1 MSGTVLFLLIL
12 FAPIY
17 AGFFEGAQRVIKAKM
32 QRRIGPPIFQPF
44 YDMYKL
50 MDKRALM
57 VNKTHTL
64 LGLFYFFILWLMIAF
79 IYLGF
84 NLLYIIFLHLLAS
97 ITLVLAG
104 FSVKSIFSHIGSNR
118 KLLSIVAYEP
128 ILLLVAIGIYLVY
141 GSFEISEILNSP
153 SNFFQLFFVYLAL
166 IVIIPAITKLSPFD
180 APKAHQE
187 IVGGIEIEYGSIF
200 YEFLYAAK
208 FLEMIFAYSFVY
220 ILAGSNHILGTIL
233 VLFTFLVVNLIDNS
247 TARIKAGNM
256 VKVVLSV
263 GIILTSINILGSLLW
278 A

>member
-1 MSGTVLFLLIL
+1 MSNMVLILLIL

-17 AGFFEGAQRVIKAKM
+17 AAFFEGAQRVLKAKM
-32 QRRIGPPIFQPF
+32 QRRIGPPILQPF

-64 LGLFYFFILWLMIAF
+64 LALFYFFTLWLLIAF
-79 IYLGF
+79 IFLGF

-97 ITLVLAG
+97 IILILAG

-128 ILLLVAIGIYLVY
+128 VLLLVAIGIYLVY
-141 GSFEISEILNSP
+141 GSFDISTILNSE
-153 SNFFQLFFVYLAL
+153 SQLLSFPFIYLAL
-166 IVIIPAITKLSPFD
+166 ILIIPAITKLSPFD

-187 IVGGIEIEYGSIF
+187 IVGGIEIEYGAIF

-208 FLEMIFAYSFVY
+208 FLEMIFAYSFIY
-220 ILAGSNHILGTIL
+220 ILAGDNHLLGFVL
-233 VLFTFLVVNLIDNS
+233 VLCSFLIVNLIDNS
-247 TARIKAGNM
+247 TARIRASHM
-256 VKVVLSV
+256 TKVILFF
-263 GIILTSINILGSLLW
+263 GILLCSLNILGSLLCP
-278 A
+278 

>member
-1 MSGTVLFLLIL
+1 MSNIVIFLLIVL
-12 FAPIY
+12 APIY
-17 AGFFEGAQRVIKAKM
+17 AAFFEGAQRVLKAKM
-32 QRRIGPPIFQPF
+32 QRRIGPPLMQPF

-64 LGLFYFFILWLMIAF
+64 FALFYFFTLWILIAF
-79 IYLGF
+79 IFLGF

-97 ITLVLAG
+97 IILILAG

-118 KLLSIVAYEP
+118 KLLAIVAYEP
-128 ILLLVAIGIYLVY
+128 ILLLISVGIYMVY
-141 GSFEISEILNSP
+141 GTFEISVILNTP
-153 SNFFQLFFVYLAL
+153 SQFLSLIFVYFAIIL
-166 IVIIPAITKLSPFD
+166 IIPAITKLSPFD

-208 FLEMIFAYSFVY
+208 FLEMIFAYSFIY
-220 ILAGSNHILGTIL
+220 ILAGSNH
-233 VLFTFLVVNLIDNS
+233 LFGGFLVVFSFLLVNLIDNS
-247 TARIKAGNM
+247 TARIQISHM
-256 VKVVLSV
+256 VKVILIC
-263 GIILTSINILGSLLW
+263 GITLCSINILGSLLW